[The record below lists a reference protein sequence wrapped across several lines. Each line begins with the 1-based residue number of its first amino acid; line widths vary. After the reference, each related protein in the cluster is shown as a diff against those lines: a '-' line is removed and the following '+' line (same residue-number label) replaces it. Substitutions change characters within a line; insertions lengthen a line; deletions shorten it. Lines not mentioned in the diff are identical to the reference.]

1 MSDCGWALFLLLLL
15 RVLLHEKAVERY
27 AGHAAVHS

>member
-15 RVLLHEKAVERY
+15 RVLLHEKAVERR
-27 AGHAAVHS
+27 AAVHS